1 MKRGFLTF
9 MVVGVISALLACG
22 GGRAFGE
29 EQRSVFDVIAV
40 NSAITPAITD
50 YVTKSIERSHADG
63 STGIIIL
70 LDTPGGLDLAM
81 RDIVKE
87 LLNPPLPVI
96 VYVYPSGARAAS
108 AGVMITMAAS
118 VAVMAPGTNI
128 GAAHPVAIGIG
139 GKMDD
144 TMAKKVENDAVAYA
158 RGIAQQRM
166 RNADWAEKA
175 VKESVS
181 IPAEEALRLNVIDL
195 IASDIEDLLIKLDG
209 TIIML
214 PSGDVALHTKNAV
227 IKRVEMGLR
236 DRILVTLSNPNI
248 AYLLMMI
255 GLAGLYFEFAH
266 PGAILPGVVGGISL
280 ILAFFAMQTLPVNYA
295 GVALILF
302 GIILFIAE
310 IKIVSHGM
318 LSVAGIISLVLGSVM
333 LFESSAPALRV
344 SLSVM
349 IPTVALVSLF
359 FIAVVTLA
367 VKAQRGKP
375 STGIEG
381 MIGREGTAITPVH
394 AAGRVLIKGEYWN
407 ASSREPIAEGAGV
420 RVIGTKGL
428 KVEVEQIHDIE
439 EG

>member
-1 MKRGFLTF
+1 MKRRSWTVVAVGMFGVFL
-9 MVVGVISALLACG
+9 ALAG
-22 GGRAFGE
+22 GGLCAGE
-29 EQRSVFDVIAV
+29 QGVVFDVISV
-40 NSAITPAITD
+40 DSAITPAVTE
-50 YVTKSIERSHADG
+50 YVAKSIERSRADG
-63 STGIIIL
+63 SAGLIIL

-96 VYVYPSGARAAS
+96 VFVSPSGARAAS

-118 VAVMAPGTNI
+118 VAAMAPGTNI
-128 GAAHPVAIGIG
+128 GAAHPVAIGLG

-144 TMAKKVENDAVAYA
+144 TMALKVENDAVAYA

-166 RNADWAEKA
+166 RNADWAEQA
-175 VKESVS
+175 VRESVS
-181 IPAEEALRLNVIDL
+181 IPAAEALKLNVIDM
-195 IASDIEDLLIKLDG
+195 IASDMEDLLARLDG
-209 TIIML
+209 TTVRL
-214 PSGDVALHTKNAV
+214 PTGDVTLDTKNAV
-227 IKRVEMGLR
+227 INYTVMGLR
-236 DRILVTLSNPNI
+236 DRVLVALSNPNI

-295 GVALILF
+295 GIALILF

-310 IKIVSHGM
+310 IKIISHGM
-318 LSVAGIISLVLGSVM
+318 LSVAGVISLVLGSVM

-375 STGIEG
+375 STGVEG

-394 AAGRVLIKGEYWN
+394 TEGRVLIKGEYWN
-407 ASSREPIAEGAGV
+407 ASSREPIEEGSGV
-420 RVIGTKGL
+420 RVVGAVGLKL
-428 KVEVEQIHDIE
+428 KVEKT
-439 EG
+439 